1 MHLLLIWKLL
11 GLKSSLLNKN
21 VCIFYRWTHRNTVL
35 VKHEHSSCHFD
46 KSWKKMLWIQFNWYL
61 EFSMAFLSHTVESP
75 FLHDTWV
82 KLLSSEKE
90 VFYCFYWYNFTFNC
104 QQAAGVLW
112 WWKHCSKLSSPSFPQ
127 SHVRMCVLFKL
138 SDSHLF
144 QVQFFNLKAN
154 NISHQYRRN
163 QPIK

>member
-75 FLHDTWV
+75 FLHLKKKCSTASTDITLPSIV
-82 KLLSSEKE
+82 RLK
-90 VFYCFYWYNFTFNC
+90 
-104 QQAAGVLW
+104 AAGVLW